1 MPDIRPIRG
10 LRYDPGHVGSLSN
23 VIAPPYDV
31 IDATQQTALYDKH
44 PANVVRLILNR
55 DEPGDQEGSNRYS
68 RAARFLTEW
77 RREGVLRQESDPAV
91 YVYHQIFTED
101 GVTYT
106 RRGFLCGCVLERFGE
121 GKIYPHELTMSG
133 PKADRLLLTK
143 ACRANLSPIFG
154 LYPDAEP
161 GAQQLL
167 EDAIA
172 GQPAMEATDHLG
184 VIHRLWVVRDAPVLS
199 RLEAVLGPK
208 PLFIADGHHRYETA
222 CNYRDELAKEGKL
235 TPGHAANAVLM
246 MFISM
251 SDPGLIVLPTHRLF
265 RGMPEMTDQ
274 QLATRLGDCFTAQVV
289 GEGSDLAESI
299 WQQIATENEQG
310 TLGLYTVA
318 DQRWTIA
325 RITDAGRRRMAQA
338 APEQSDDWRSLGVSI
353 LHTLVVDTLLE
364 SKGHPK
370 PGYVRLIDDFVGGLE
385 GRGGGEGGRVEGE
398 SYQLGAL
405 VMPAT
410 VDDIRRVSE
419 HGERMPAKSTY
430 FYPKL
435 LSGLVINPLEV

>member
-1 MPDIRPIRG
+1 MPDIRAIRG
-10 LRYDPGHVGSLSN
+10 LRYDPGHVGSLSS
-23 VIAPPYDV
+23 VVAPPYDV
-31 IDATQQTALYDKH
+31 IDATQQDALYNRH

-55 DEPGDQEGSNRYS
+55 DEPGDQDGSNRYT

-91 YVYHQIFTED
+91 YVYHQVFTEE

-154 LYPDAEP
+154 LYPDANS

-167 EDAIA
+167 EDAVA
-172 GQPAMEATDHLG
+172 GQPPMEATDHLG
-184 VIHRLWVVRDAPVLS
+184 VVHRMWTVTSMSVIS
-199 RLEAVLGPK
+199 RLEALLGPK

-235 TPGHAANAVLM
+235 TPGHPANAVLM

-265 RGMPEMTDQ
+265 RGVPDMTDK
-274 QLATRLGDCFTAQVV
+274 QLAERLGDCFTTRVA
-289 GEGSDLAESI
+289 GEGSDLAPMI
-299 WQQIATENEQG
+299 WEQVAAENEQG
-310 TLGLYTVA
+310 TMAFYTVS

-325 RITDAGRRRMAQA
+325 RITEAGRKRMDEA
-338 APEQSDDWRSLGVSI
+338 ASEQSEDWRNLGVSI

-370 PGYVRLIDDFVGGLE
+370 PGYVRLIDDFIGGLE
-385 GRGGGEGGRVEGE
+385 GRAGGEGGRVEGE

-435 LSGLVINPLEV
+435 LSGLVINPLE

>member
-1 MPDIRPIRG
+1 MPDIRAIRG
-10 LRYDPGHVGSLSN
+10 LRYDPGHVGSLSS
-23 VIAPPYDV
+23 VVAPPYDV
-31 IDATQQTALYDKH
+31 IDATQQDALYNRH

-55 DEPGDQEGSNRYS
+55 DEPGDQDGSNRYT

-91 YVYHQIFTED
+91 YVYHQVFTEE

-133 PKADRLLLTK
+133 PKVDRLLLTK

-154 LYPDAEP
+154 LYPDANS

-167 EDAIA
+167 EDAVA
-172 GQPAMEATDHLG
+172 GQPPMEATDHLG
-184 VIHRLWVVRDAPVLS
+184 VVHRMWTVTSMSVIS
-199 RLEAVLGPK
+199 RLEALLGPK

-235 TPGHAANAVLM
+235 TPGHPANAVLM

-265 RGMPEMTDQ
+265 RGVPHMTDK
-274 QLATRLGDCFTAQVV
+274 QLAGRLGECFTTRVA
-289 GEGSDLAESI
+289 GEGSDLAPII
-299 WQQIATENEQG
+299 WEQVAAENEQG
-310 TLGLYTVA
+310 TMAFYTVS

-325 RITDAGRRRMAQA
+325 RITETGRKRMAEA
-338 APEQSDDWRSLGVSI
+338 APEQSEDWRNLGVSI
-353 LHTLVVDTLLE
+353 LHTLVVDTLLD

-370 PGYVRLIDDFVGGLE
+370 PGYVRLIEDFIGGLE
-385 GRGGGEGGRVEGE
+385 GRTGGEGGRAEGE
-398 SYQLGAL
+398 SYQLGTL
-405 VMPAT
+405 LMPAT

-435 LSGLVINPLEV
+435 LSGLVINPLE